1 MQKMFGKQQQPQ
13 RGEEEE
19 AESMEYGK
27 GSKQESEYG
36 KGGRQAK
43 RE

>member
-1 MQKMFGKQQQPQ
+1 MQKMFGKQQSQ
-13 RGEEEE
+13 RGEEE

-27 GSKQESEYG
+27 GNKQESECG
-36 KGGRQAK
+36 KGGRQAE